1 MYAVSPKK
9 NAYFKNGQKKKTPIK
24 KIPPSQD
31 GNYTMN
37 YDDYDVHFTEITSD
51 V

>member
-1 MYAVSPKK
+1 MQYLQRKMPILKMAK
-9 NAYFKNGQKKKTPIK
+9 KKKTPIK
-24 KIPPSQD
+24 KRPSSQD

>member
-1 MYAVSPKK
+1 MQYLQRKMPILKMAT
-9 NAYFKNGQKKKTPIK
+9 KKKPPIK
-24 KIPPSQD
+24 KRPSSQD